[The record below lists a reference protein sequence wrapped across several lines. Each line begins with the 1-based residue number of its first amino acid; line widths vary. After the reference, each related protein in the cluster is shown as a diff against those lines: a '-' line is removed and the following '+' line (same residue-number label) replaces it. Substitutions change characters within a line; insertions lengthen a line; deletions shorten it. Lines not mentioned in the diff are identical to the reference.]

1 MIGGNTMD
9 LKTDDGRTLV
19 VDLTEVSPEVV
30 KSLSAGESVTAI
42 GTLRD
47 RSRLDAR
54 YVQKDSSD
62 PSRAPSALPR
72 SR

>member
-1 MIGGNTMD
+1 MD
-9 LKTDDGRTLV
+9 LKADDGRSLV
-19 VDLTEVSPEVV
+19 VDLSGVGADVV

-42 GTLRD
+42 GTMRD
-47 RSRLDAR
+47 SSRLDAR

-62 PSRAPSALPR
+62 PARAPAALPR